1 MNNQDYM
8 SSIPWFYIW
17 SDQIFDKVMQDTIK
31 GFHLNSIQ
39 SEVSSLKERAE
50 LIVKCL
56 KETSEPQ
63 IVFSVS
69 DLIVKPRFLSEV
81 SKITDDMVFIAAV
94 QNKKETVATD
104 VIYLK
109 NTSDVIDFWST
120 LASSETPNLEE
131 SLSTFKGKHSKF
143 SDKCV
148 SSNTWDKRT
157 EFNVLHLIS
166 SGFGKEFDFAEKVFT
181 MAQHIELQ
189 PFMEYVPEDIIP
201 FIYKIQE
208 LLFLTHKEMKKTS

>member
-8 SSIPWFYIW
+8 SSIPWFYTW
-17 SDQIFDKVMQDTIK
+17 SDQVFDKVMQDTVK

-56 KETSEPQ
+56 KETTEPQ

-69 DLIVKPRFLSEV
+69 DLIVKPGFLSEV

-104 VIYLK
+104 IIYLK

-120 LASSETPNLEE
+120 LAYSETPNLEE

-157 EFNVLHLIS
+157 EFNVLQLIS

>member
-1 MNNQDYM
+1 M

-17 SDQIFDKVMQDTIK
+17 SDQVFDKIMQDTVK
-31 GFHLNSIQ
+31 GFDLRPIQ
-39 SEVSSLKERAE
+39 SEVSDLKERAE

-69 DLIVKPRFLSEV
+69 DLIVKPGFLSEV

-94 QNKKETVATD
+94 RDKKETVATD

-120 LASSETPNLEE
+120 LASSDTPNLEE

-157 EFNVLHLIS
+157 EFNILQLIS
-166 SGFGKEFDFAEKVFT
+166 SGFGKEFDFAEKIFT

>member
-1 MNNQDYM
+1 M
-8 SSIPWFYIW
+8 SSIPWFYTW
-17 SDQIFDKVMQDTIK
+17 SDQVFDKIMQDTVK

-56 KETSEPQ
+56 KETTEPQ
-63 IVFSVS
+63 IIFSVS
-69 DLIVKPRFLSEV
+69 DLIVKPGFLSEV

-94 QNKKETVATD
+94 QDKKETVATD

-120 LASSETPNLEE
+120 LASSDTPSLEE
-131 SLSTFKGKHSKF
+131 SLSTFRGKHSKF

-157 EFNVLHLIS
+157 EFNVLQLIS

-201 FIYKIQE
+201 FIYKRKSPE
-208 LLFLTHKEMKKTS
+208 FT

>member
-1 MNNQDYM
+1 M
-8 SSIPWFYIW
+8 SSIPWFYTW
-17 SDQIFDKVMQDTIK
+17 SDQVFDKIMQHTVK
-31 GFHLNSIQ
+31 GFYLKPIR
-39 SEVSSLKERAE
+39 SELSNLKERAE

-56 KETSEPQ
+56 KETNESQ
-63 IVFSVS
+63 IIFSVS
-69 DLIVKPRFLSEV
+69 DLIVKPGFLFEV
-81 SKITDDMVFIAAV
+81 SNIKDDMVFIAAV
-94 QNKKETVATD
+94 CDKKETVATD
-104 VIYLK
+104 IIYLK

-120 LASSETPNLEE
+120 LASSDTPNLEE

-157 EFNVLHLIS
+157 EFNILQLIS
-166 SGFGKEFDFAEKVFT
+166 SGFGKEFDFAEKIFT

>member
-17 SDQIFDKVMQDTIK
+17 SDQVFDKIMQDTVK
-31 GFHLNSIQ
+31 GFDLNSIQ

-69 DLIVKPRFLSEV
+69 DLIVKPGFLSEV

-104 VIYLK
+104 IIYLK

-120 LASSETPNLEE
+120 LASSDTPSLEE
-131 SLSTFKGKHSKF
+131 SLSTFKGKYSKF

-157 EFNVLHLIS
+157 EFNVLQLIS